1 MKYKYWLVLLLKI
14 GISIALIA
22 LLVLPYA
29 FALKFTGIEDNA
41 DWGYLFVWE
50 DETLVFMFVPFLLFW
65 IWYLLSP
72 KSWQIKILLFL
83 SFFYMGNS
91 MGSIVMPMQDF
102 APSAG
107 VILAGSLFPCLVL
120 LYFLTRK
127 KKTVIPLRQN

>member
-1 MKYKYWLVLLLKI
+1 MRFKYGLVLLSKI
-14 GISIALIA
+14 YISIALIA

-29 FALKFTGIEDNA
+29 FTLKFTGVEDNA

-50 DETLVFMFVPFLLFW
+50 DELLILMFAPFLLLW
-65 IWYLLSP
+65 GWYLLSK
-72 KSWQIKILLFL
+72 KSWQILILLFL

-91 MGSIVMPMQDF
+91 MGSIVMSIPDF

-127 KKTVIPLRQN
+127 KKTAMPLQQN

>member
-1 MKYKYWLVLLLKI
+1 MKYKYWLGLLLKI
-14 GISIALIA
+14 GISMTLIA

-29 FALKFTGIEDNA
+29 FTLKFTGVEDNA

-50 DETLVFMFVPFLLFW
+50 DELLILMFAPFLLLW
-65 IWYLLSP
+65 GWYLLSK
-72 KSWQIKILLFL
+72 KSWQILILLFL

-127 KKTVIPLRQN
+127 KKAAIPLQQN